1 MVPTL
6 KKLII
11 LLERQN
17 IYMKSLKK
25 NFNIQTG
32 GWGQLCPHTGSPHH
46 ISVCLDVVGDGI
58 AVTVIYDFSGFIT
71 MFLLGTKQLVCL
83 PQPE

>member
-32 GWGQLCPHTGSPHH
+32 GWGHSYVH
-46 ISVCLDVVGDGI
+46 IQDPL
-58 AVTVIYDFSGFIT
+58 IT
-71 MFLLGTKQLVCL
+71 FLFALT
-83 PQPE
+83 